1 MKQRDIEKELCLNN
15 FMFFVGFIFL
25 NLYKKVFIWYKFH
38 KKLKDILL
46 DLPNT
51 KRVIVNAPP
60 RIGKT
65 DLTKCYIAWRFFR
78 DPSSTVIY
86 CSYDEALVSRK
97 NREIKEILVWLSKYF
112 DMPELKPLTQANGK
126 KEWTNKAGGMILAR
140 GTNSNVTGSGCNTL
154 LVCDD
159 PNKPQDR
166 ISATI
171 LARRWQV
178 FKSTI
183 RNRIDLPEVP
193 ILIIQQR
200 VASHDLTGYL
210 LADTEEEWVHHK
222 FSAIDETGESIC
234 PERLPVSEINKY
246 KSDPFT
252 YNAQYLQVPLDDIGK
267 MFKKEQIKFSMT
279 RPANQTMRLVISVD
293 ASGKGD
299 IGNDFNAISVCG
311 KVMATGKY
319 YVLEV
324 HNFRSDITVLLNKI
338 REVRKRWG
346 QNVPILIENK
356 ANGMAAIQLLRKE
369 TSGILESNPSKDKVE
384 RAIVVKYLFDG
395 DDVLFSTHGLVWGEI
410 LNQFTQ
416 FPHGKH
422 DDIVDSIIQGLTWLH
437 KLPVSKQAQLDNA
450 EKYKLLRRQN
460 NNRRVKYASSGYC

>member
-1 MKQRDIEKELCLNN
+1 MTQKDIELQMCKEN
-15 FMFFVGFIFL
+15 FMFFVGFVFVH
-25 NLYKKVFIWYKFH
+25 LYKKNFIWYAFH
-38 KKLKDILL
+38 KELAGILL

-51 KRVIVNAPP
+51 RRVIVNAPP

-65 DLTKCYIAWRFFR
+65 DLTKCYIAWRFLL

-86 CSYDEALVSRK
+86 CSYDEALVARK

-112 DMPELKPLTQANGK
+112 DLPELKPLTQANGK
-126 KEWTNKAGGMILAR
+126 KEWTNRAGGMILAR

-193 ILIIQQR
+193 ILVIQQR
-200 VASHDLTGYL
+200 VASQDLTGCL
-210 LADTEEEWVHHK
+210 LADTEEKWIHYK
-222 FSAIDETGESIC
+222 FSAIREDGESIC
-234 PERLPVSEINKY
+234 PERLPVSEIEKY

-252 YNAQYLQVPLDDIGK
+252 YNAQYLQVPLDDVGK
-267 MFKKEQIKFSMT
+267 MFKKDQIQFSLT
-279 RPANQTMRLVISVD
+279 RPASTAMRLVISVD
-293 ASGKGD
+293 AAGKGD
-299 IGNDFNAISVCG
+299 IGNDFNAIAVCG
-311 KVMATGKY
+311 RIGPKY

-324 HNFRSDITVLLNKI
+324 LNFHADISLLMAKI
-338 REVRKRWG
+338 KEVRKRWG
-346 QNVPILIENK
+346 NTTPVLIENK
-356 ANGMAAIQLLRKE
+356 SNGLAAIQLLRKDM
-369 TSGILESNPSKDKVE
+369 SGILEATPTKDKVE
-384 RAIVVKYLFDG
+384 RAIVVKYLFDAG
-395 DDVLFSTHGLVWGEI
+395 DVAFSTHGLVWGEI
-410 LNQFTQ
+410 QSQFTQ

-422 DDIVDSIIQGLTWLH
+422 DDIVDAVVQGLTWLI
-437 KLPVSKQAQLDNA
+437 KLPDQRKVSNVSTNLARPQ
-450 EKYKLLRRQN
+450 YGRP
-460 NNRRVKYASSGYC
+460 KYAGNGYCQ

>member
-1 MKQRDIEKELCLNN
+1 MTQKDIELQMCKEN
-15 FMFFVGFIFL
+15 FMFFVGFVFVH
-25 NLYKKVFIWYKFH
+25 LYKKNFIWYAFH
-38 KKLKDILL
+38 KQLASILL

-51 KRVIVNAPP
+51 RRVIVNAPP

-65 DLTKCYIAWRFFR
+65 DLTKCYIAWRFLI

-86 CSYDEALVSRK
+86 CSYDEALVARK

-112 DMPELKPLTQANGK
+112 DLPELKPLTQANGK
-126 KEWTNKAGGMILAR
+126 KEWTNRAGGMILAR

-193 ILIIQQR
+193 ILVIQQR
-200 VASHDLTGYL
+200 VASQDLTGCL
-210 LADTEEEWVHHK
+210 LADTEEKWIHYK
-222 FSAIDETGESIC
+222 FSAIREDGESIC
-234 PERLPVSEINKY
+234 PERLPVSEIEKY

-252 YNAQYLQVPLDDIGK
+252 YNAQYLQVPLDDVGK
-267 MFKKEQIKFSMT
+267 MFKKDQIQFSLT
-279 RPANQTMRLVISVD
+279 RPATNAMRLVISVD
-293 ASGKGD
+293 AAGKGD
-299 IGNDFNAISVCG
+299 IGNDFNAIAVCG
-311 KVMATGKY
+311 RIGPKY

-324 HNFRSDITVLLNKI
+324 LNFHADISLLMSKI
-338 REVRKRWG
+338 KEVRKRWG
-346 QNVPILIENK
+346 NTTPVLIENK
-356 ANGMAAIQLLRKE
+356 SNGLAAIQLLRKE
-369 TSGILESNPSKDKVE
+369 MSGILEATPTKDKVE
-384 RAIVVKYLFDG
+384 RAIVVKYLFDAG
-395 DDVLFSTHGLVWGEI
+395 DVSFSTHGLVWGEI
-410 LNQFTQ
+410 QSQFTQ

-422 DDIVDSIIQGLTWLH
+422 DDIVDAVVQGLTWLI
-437 KLPVSKQAQLDNA
+437 KLPEQRKVSNVSTNLARPQ
-450 EKYKLLRRQN
+450 YGRP
-460 NNRRVKYASSGYC
+460 KYAGNGYC

>member
-1 MKQRDIEKELCLNN
+1 MTEKDIELQLCKEN
-15 FMFFVGFIFL
+15 FMFFVGFIFVH
-25 NLYKKVFIWYKFH
+25 LYKKSFIWYEFH
-38 KKLKDILL
+38 KELAKILL

-65 DLTKCYIAWRFFR
+65 DLTKCYIAWRFLN

-86 CSYDEALVSRK
+86 CSYDEALVARK

-112 DMPELKPLTQANGK
+112 DMPDLKPLTQANGK
-126 KEWTNKAGGMILAR
+126 KEWTNRAGGMILAR
-140 GTNSNVTGSGCNTL
+140 GTNSNVTGSGCTTL

-200 VASHDLTGYL
+200 VASHDLTGCL
-210 LADTEEEWVHHK
+210 LADTEEKWVHYK
-222 FSAIDETGESIC
+222 FSAIKENGESIC
-234 PERLPVSEINKY
+234 PERLPVSEIEKY

-267 MFKKEQIKFSMT
+267 MFKKDQITFSLT
-279 RPANQTMRLVISVD
+279 RPATTAMRLVISVD
-293 ASGKGD
+293 AAGKGD
-299 IGNDFNAISVCG
+299 IGNDFNAIAVCG
-311 KVMATGKY
+311 RIGPKY

-324 HNFRSDITVLLNKI
+324 LNFHADITMLMAKI
-338 REVRKRWG
+338 KDVRRRWG
-346 QNVPILIENK
+346 STTPVLIENK
-356 ANGMAAIQLLRKE
+356 SNGLAAIQLLRRE
-369 TSGILESNPSKDKVE
+369 MSGILEASPTKDKVE
-384 RAIVVKYLFDG
+384 RAIVVKYLFDAG
-395 DDVLFSTHGLVWGEI
+395 DVSFSTHGLVWGEI
-410 LNQFTQ
+410 QSQFTQ

-422 DDIVDSIIQGLTWLH
+422 DDIVDAVVQGLTWLT
-437 KLPVSKQAQLDNA
+437 KLPDNR
-450 EKYKLLRRQN
+450 KLSNVPPVNLSRPQYGRP
-460 NNRRVKYASSGYC
+460 KYAGNGYS

>member
-1 MKQRDIEKELCLNN
+1 MTEKDIELQLCKEN
-15 FMFFVGFIFL
+15 FMFFVGFIFVH
-25 NLYKKVFIWYKFH
+25 LYKKCFIWYEFH
-38 KKLKDILL
+38 KQLAQILL
-46 DLPNT
+46 ELPNT

-65 DLTKCYIAWRFFR
+65 DLTKCYIAWRFLN

-86 CSYDEALVSRK
+86 CSYDEALVARK

-112 DMPELKPLTQANGK
+112 DMPDLKPLTQANGK
-126 KEWTNKAGGMILAR
+126 KEWTNRAGGMILAR

-200 VASHDLTGYL
+200 VASQDLTGCL
-210 LADTEEEWVHHK
+210 LADTEEKWVHYK
-222 FSAIDETGESIC
+222 FSAIKENGESIC
-234 PERLPVSEINKY
+234 PERLPVSEIEKY

-267 MFKKEQIKFSMT
+267 MFKKDQITFSLT
-279 RPANQTMRLVISVD
+279 RPATTAMRLVISVD
-293 ASGKGD
+293 AAGKGD
-299 IGNDFNAISVCG
+299 IGNDFNAIAVCG
-311 KVMATGKY
+311 RIGPKY

-324 HNFRSDITVLLNKI
+324 LNFHADITMLMAKI
-338 REVRKRWG
+338 KDVRRRWG
-346 QNVPILIENK
+346 SMTPVLIENK
-356 ANGMAAIQLLRKE
+356 SNGLAAIQLLRRE
-369 TSGILESNPSKDKVE
+369 MSGILEATPTKDKVE
-384 RAIVVKYLFDG
+384 RAIVVKYLFDAG
-395 DDVLFSTHGLVWGEI
+395 DVSFSTHGLVWGEI
-410 LNQFTQ
+410 QSQFTQ

-422 DDIVDSIIQGLTWLH
+422 DDIVDAVVQGLTWLTRLPDTR
-437 KLPVSKQAQLDNA
+437 KLSNVPPVNL
-450 EKYKLLRRQN
+450 
-460 NNRRVKYASSGYC
+460 NRPQYGRPKYAGNGYS

>member
-1 MKQRDIEKELCLNN
+1 MTEKDIELQLCKEN
-15 FMFFVGFIFL
+15 FMFFVGFIFVH
-25 NLYKKVFIWYKFH
+25 LYKKCFIWYEFH
-38 KKLKDILL
+38 KQLAQILL

-65 DLTKCYIAWRFFR
+65 DLTKCYIAWRFLN

-86 CSYDEALVSRK
+86 CSYDEALVARK

-112 DMPELKPLTQANGK
+112 DMPDLKPLTQANGK
-126 KEWTNKAGGMILAR
+126 KEWTNRAGGMILAR

-200 VASHDLTGYL
+200 VASQDLTGCL
-210 LADTEEEWVHHK
+210 LADTEEKWVHYK
-222 FSAIDETGESIC
+222 FSAIKENGESIC
-234 PERLPVSEINKY
+234 PERLPVSEIEKY

-267 MFKKEQIKFSMT
+267 MFKKDQITFSLT
-279 RPANQTMRLVISVD
+279 RPATTAMRLVISVD
-293 ASGKGD
+293 AAGKGD
-299 IGNDFNAISVCG
+299 IGNDFNAIAVCG
-311 KVMATGKY
+311 RIGPKY

-324 HNFRSDITVLLNKI
+324 LNFHADITMLMAKI
-338 REVRKRWG
+338 KDVRRRWG
-346 QNVPILIENK
+346 STTPVLIENK
-356 ANGMAAIQLLRKE
+356 SNGLAAIQLLRRE
-369 TSGILESNPSKDKVE
+369 MSGILEASPTKDKVE
-384 RAIVVKYLFDG
+384 RAIVVKYLFDAG
-395 DDVLFSTHGLVWGEI
+395 DVSFSTHGLVWGEI
-410 LNQFTQ
+410 QSQFTQ

-422 DDIVDSIIQGLTWLH
+422 DDIVDAVVQGLTWLT
-437 KLPVSKQAQLDNA
+437 KLPDNR
-450 EKYKLLRRQN
+450 KLSNVPPVNL
-460 NNRRVKYASSGYC
+460 NRPQYGRPKYAGNGYS

>member
-1 MKQRDIEKELCLNN
+1 MTEKDIELQLCKEN
-15 FMFFVGFIFL
+15 FMFFVGFIFVH
-25 NLYKKVFIWYKFH
+25 LYKKCFIWYEFH
-38 KKLKDILL
+38 KELAKILL

-65 DLTKCYIAWRFFR
+65 DLTKCYIAWRFLN

-86 CSYDEALVSRK
+86 CSYDEALVARK

-112 DMPELKPLTQANGK
+112 DMPDLKPLTQANGK
-126 KEWTNKAGGMILAR
+126 KEWTNRAGGMILAR

-200 VASHDLTGYL
+200 VASQDLTGCL
-210 LADTEEEWVHHK
+210 LADTEEKWVHYK
-222 FSAIDETGESIC
+222 FSAIKENGESIC
-234 PERLPVSEINKY
+234 PERLPVSEIEKY

-267 MFKKEQIKFSMT
+267 MFKKDQITFSLT
-279 RPANQTMRLVISVD
+279 RPATTAMRLVISVD
-293 ASGKGD
+293 AAGKGD
-299 IGNDFNAISVCG
+299 IGNDFNAIAVCG
-311 KVMATGKY
+311 RIGPKY

-324 HNFRSDITVLLNKI
+324 LNFHADITMLMAKI
-338 REVRKRWG
+338 KDVRRRWG
-346 QNVPILIENK
+346 STTPVLIENK
-356 ANGMAAIQLLRKE
+356 SNGLAAIQLLRRE
-369 TSGILESNPSKDKVE
+369 MSGILEASPTKDKVE
-384 RAIVVKYLFDG
+384 RAIVVKYLFDAG
-395 DDVLFSTHGLVWGEI
+395 DVSFSTHGLVWGEI
-410 LNQFTQ
+410 QSQFTQ

-422 DDIVDSIIQGLTWLH
+422 DDIVDAVVQGLTWLTRLPDNR
-437 KLPVSKQAQLDNA
+437 KLSNVPPVNLSRPQ
-450 EKYKLLRRQN
+450 YGRP
-460 NNRRVKYASSGYC
+460 KYAGNGYS

>member
-1 MKQRDIEKELCLNN
+1 MTEKDIELQLCKEN
-15 FMFFVGFIFL
+15 FMFFVGFIFVH
-25 NLYKKVFIWYKFH
+25 LYKKCFIWYEFH
-38 KKLKDILL
+38 KQLAQILL

-65 DLTKCYIAWRFFR
+65 DLTKCYIAWRFLN

-86 CSYDEALVSRK
+86 CSYDEALVARK

-112 DMPELKPLTQANGK
+112 DMPDLKPLTQANGK
-126 KEWTNKAGGMILAR
+126 KEWTNRAGGMILAR

-200 VASHDLTGYL
+200 VASQDLTGCL
-210 LADTEEEWVHHK
+210 LADTEEKWVHYK
-222 FSAIDETGESIC
+222 FSAIKENGESIC
-234 PERLPVSEINKY
+234 PERLPVSEIEKY

-267 MFKKEQIKFSMT
+267 MFKKDQITFSLT
-279 RPANQTMRLVISVD
+279 RPATTAMRLVISVD
-293 ASGKGD
+293 AAGKGD
-299 IGNDFNAISVCG
+299 IGNDFNAIAVCG
-311 KVMATGKY
+311 RIGPKY

-324 HNFRSDITVLLNKI
+324 LNFHADITMLMAKI
-338 REVRKRWG
+338 KDVRRRWG
-346 QNVPILIENK
+346 STTPVLIENK
-356 ANGMAAIQLLRKE
+356 SNGLAAIQLLRRE
-369 TSGILESNPSKDKVE
+369 MSGILEATPTKDKVE
-384 RAIVVKYLFDG
+384 RAIVVKYLFDAG
-395 DDVLFSTHGLVWGEI
+395 DVSFSTHGLVWGEI
-410 LNQFTQ
+410 QSQFTQ

-422 DDIVDSIIQGLTWLH
+422 DDIVDAVVQGLTWLTRLPDTR
-437 KLPVSKQAQLDNA
+437 KLSNVPPVNLSRPQ
-450 EKYKLLRRQN
+450 YGRP
-460 NNRRVKYASSGYC
+460 KYAGNGYS

>member
-1 MKQRDIEKELCLNN
+1 MTEKDIELQLCKEN
-15 FMFFVGFIFL
+15 FMFFVGFIFVH
-25 NLYKKVFIWYKFH
+25 LYKKCFIWYEFH
-38 KKLKDILL
+38 KQLAQILL

-65 DLTKCYIAWRFFR
+65 DLTKCYIAWRFLN

-86 CSYDEALVSRK
+86 CSYDEALVARK

-112 DMPELKPLTQANGK
+112 DMPDLKPLTQANGK
-126 KEWTNKAGGMILAR
+126 KEWTNRAGGMILAR

-200 VASHDLTGYL
+200 VASQDLTGCL
-210 LADTEEEWVHHK
+210 LADTEEKWVHYK
-222 FSAIDETGESIC
+222 FSAIKENGESIC
-234 PERLPVSEINKY
+234 PERLPVSEIEKY

-267 MFKKEQIKFSMT
+267 MFKKDQITFSLT
-279 RPANQTMRLVISVD
+279 RPATTAMRLVISVD
-293 ASGKGD
+293 AAGKGD
-299 IGNDFNAISVCG
+299 IGNDFNAIAVCG
-311 KVMATGKY
+311 RIGPKY

-324 HNFRSDITVLLNKI
+324 LNFHADITMLMAKI
-338 REVRKRWG
+338 KDVRRRWG
-346 QNVPILIENK
+346 STTPVLIENK
-356 ANGMAAIQLLRKE
+356 SNGLAAIQLLRRE
-369 TSGILESNPSKDKVE
+369 MSGILEASPTKDKVE
-384 RAIVVKYLFDG
+384 RAIVVKYLFDAG
-395 DDVLFSTHGLVWGEI
+395 DVSFSTHGLVWGEI
-410 LNQFTQ
+410 QSQFTQ

-422 DDIVDSIIQGLTWLH
+422 YDIVDAVVQGLTWLTSLPDTR
-437 KLPVSKQAQLDNA
+437 KLSNVPPVNLSRPQ
-450 EKYKLLRRQN
+450 YGRP
-460 NNRRVKYASSGYC
+460 KYAGNGYS

>member
-1 MKQRDIEKELCLNN
+1 MTQKDIELQMCKEN
-15 FMFFVGFIFL
+15 FMFFVGFVFVH
-25 NLYKKVFIWYKFH
+25 LYKKNFIWYAFH
-38 KKLKDILL
+38 KQLASILL

-51 KRVIVNAPP
+51 RRVIVNAPP

-65 DLTKCYIAWRFFR
+65 DLTKCYIAWRFLL

-86 CSYDEALVSRK
+86 CSYDEALVARK

-112 DMPELKPLTQANGK
+112 DLPELKPLTQANGK
-126 KEWTNKAGGMILAR
+126 KEWTNRAGGMILAR

-193 ILIIQQR
+193 ILVIQQR
-200 VASHDLTGYL
+200 VASQDLTGCL
-210 LADTEEEWVHHK
+210 LADTEEKWIHYK
-222 FSAIDETGESIC
+222 FSAIREDGESIC
-234 PERLPVSEINKY
+234 PERLPVSEIEKY

-252 YNAQYLQVPLDDIGK
+252 YNAQYLQVPLDDVGK
-267 MFKKEQIKFSMT
+267 MFKKDQIQFSLT
-279 RPANQTMRLVISVD
+279 RPATTAMRLVISVD
-293 ASGKGD
+293 AAGKGD
-299 IGNDFNAISVCG
+299 IGNDFNAIAVCG
-311 KVMATGKY
+311 RIGPKY

-324 HNFRSDITVLLNKI
+324 LNFHADISLLMAKI
-338 REVRKRWG
+338 KEVRKRWG
-346 QNVPILIENK
+346 NTTPVLIENK
-356 ANGMAAIQLLRKE
+356 SNGLAAIQLLRKE
-369 TSGILESNPSKDKVE
+369 MSGILEATPTKDKVE
-384 RAIVVKYLFDG
+384 RAIVVKYLFDAG
-395 DDVLFSTHGLVWGEI
+395 DVAFSTHGLVWGEI
-410 LNQFTQ
+410 QSQFTQ

-422 DDIVDSIIQGLTWLH
+422 DDIVDAVVQGLTWLI
-437 KLPVSKQAQLDNA
+437 KLPDQRKVSNVSTNLARPQ
-450 EKYKLLRRQN
+450 YGRP
-460 NNRRVKYASSGYC
+460 KYAGNGYC